1 MSVIFIQM
9 DFCMFAYTFTCTCM
23 SLRGGDIK
31 IMVVRLLF
39 EILVLG
45 GNSLFNTLSF
55 FINDIGIMLCGASL
69 FPFTIVY
76 KITLH
81 K

>member
-1 MSVIFIQM
+1 
-9 DFCMFAYTFTCTCM
+9 MFAYTFTCTCM

-45 GNSLFNTLSF
+45 GNSLFNTLTF
-55 FINDIGIMLCGASL
+55 FINDIGIMLCGASI
-69 FPFTIVY
+69 FPFTIVPVY

>member
-1 MSVIFIQM
+1 
-9 DFCMFAYTFTCTCM
+9 MFAYTFTCTCM
-23 SLRGGDIK
+23 SLRVGDIK

-69 FPFTIVY
+69 FPFTIVPVY

>member
-1 MSVIFIQM
+1 
-9 DFCMFAYTFTCTCM
+9 MFAYTFTCTCM

-39 EILVLG
+39 EVLVLG

-55 FINDIGIMLCGASL
+55 FINDIGIMLSGASI
-69 FPFTIVY
+69 FPFTIVPVY

>member
-1 MSVIFIQM
+1 
-9 DFCMFAYTFTCTCM
+9 MFAYTFTCTCM
-23 SLRGGDIK
+23 SLRVGDIK

-39 EILVLG
+39 EVLVLG

-69 FPFTIVY
+69 FPFTIVPVY